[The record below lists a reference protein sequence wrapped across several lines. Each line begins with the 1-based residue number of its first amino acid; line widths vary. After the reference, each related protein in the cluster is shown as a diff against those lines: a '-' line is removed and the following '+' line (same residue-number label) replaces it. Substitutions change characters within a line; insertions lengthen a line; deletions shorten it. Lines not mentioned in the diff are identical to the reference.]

1 MESGAELQRTFKVLA
16 DSTRLRLLSALSEGE
31 FAVQELTKALQLP
44 QPKVSR
50 HLGIMKNAGVVTDR
64 RDGSFVIYRLVDKP
78 PNHWAASWN
87 TAKLALAEDPQV
99 AADRTGLS
107 QVLKDRA
114 TPSRSFFDS
123 VGGDWDQLRKVLKD
137 DLLRAKAIEQLVPRN
152 LTVADIGTG
161 TGILAIQLLTLNAKV
176 IAVDRSISMLEAARE
191 SLPTN
196 ALKRID
202 LRRGDASQLPIE
214 DNSVDAAFAHM
225 VLHYLARPLDAV
237 REMARITKPG
247 GKVIIVDFISHNE
260 EWMREELHMLWLGF
274 DPKELKQMLKAAGL
288 TDVNCTIQSETSDTP
303 ELPRTLIVS
312 GIRNSTN
319 QV

>member
-1 MESGAELQRTFKVLA
+1 VLQ
-16 DSTRLRLLSALSEGE
+16 
-31 FAVQELTKALQLP
+31 
-44 QPKVSR
+44 
-50 HLGIMKNAGVVTDR
+50 
-64 RDGSFVIYRLVDKP
+64 
-78 PNHWAASWN
+78 
-87 TAKLALAEDPQV
+87 
-99 AADRTGLS
+99 
-107 QVLKDRA
+107 DRA

-214 DNSVDAAFAHM
+214 NNSVDAAFAHM

-312 GIRNSTN
+312 GIRSSTN
-319 QV
+319 QL